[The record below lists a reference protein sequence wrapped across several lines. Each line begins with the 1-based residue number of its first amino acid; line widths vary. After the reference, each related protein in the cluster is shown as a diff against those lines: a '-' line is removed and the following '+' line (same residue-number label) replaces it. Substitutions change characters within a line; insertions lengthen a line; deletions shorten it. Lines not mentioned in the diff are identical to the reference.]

1 VACIAF
7 HGGMRANEGKAIL
20 VALNLLHGDHP
31 PFNGVT
37 GFAIGSQL
45 TFMNVGVAIGTL
57 GAYVGEDGLGV
68 ASGAAY
74 ALVHAAQGIA
84 GAIMVKFRNRSNR
97 FPAQ

>member
-1 VACIAF
+1 
-7 HGGMRANEGKAIL
+7 MRANEGKAIL

-57 GAYVGEDGLGV
+57 GANV
-68 ASGAAY
+68 
-74 ALVHAAQGIA
+74 
-84 GAIMVKFRNRSNR
+84 
-97 FPAQ
+97 

>member
-1 VACIAF
+1 MARIAF

-45 TFMNVGVAIGTL
+45 TFMNVGVAVGTL

-74 ALVHAAQGIA
+74 ALVHAAQWIA
-84 GAIMVKFRNRSNR
+84 GAIVVKFRNRSNR
-97 FPAQ
+97 LPTQ